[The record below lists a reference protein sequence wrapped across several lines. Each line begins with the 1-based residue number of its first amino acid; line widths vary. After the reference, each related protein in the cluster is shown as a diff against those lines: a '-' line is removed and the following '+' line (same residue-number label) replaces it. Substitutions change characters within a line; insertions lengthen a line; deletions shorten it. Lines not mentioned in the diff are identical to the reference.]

1 MQFDCV
7 YFYVLPV
14 TVKNFN
20 NSSKDILF
28 GDQVFAVEKKLN
40 YLMKRNY
47 ITKTFLSNSNIR
59 FGVKEADANETEI

>member
-7 YFYVLPV
+7 YFYVLLV
-14 TVKNFN
+14 TVKNVN
-20 NSSKDILF
+20 DSSKDILF